1 MQVLLTTIVACAT
14 DESDKVKE
22 VQLIDQIEA
31 DASRAAL
38 VARMEQGGEKG
49 MNSWPQHS

>member
-1 MQVLLTTIVACAT
+1 MQVLLTTIAACAT
-14 DESDKVKE
+14 NGSDKVKE
-22 VQLIDQIEA
+22 VQLIIQLDA

-38 VARMEQGGEKG
+38 VARMEQVSEKG